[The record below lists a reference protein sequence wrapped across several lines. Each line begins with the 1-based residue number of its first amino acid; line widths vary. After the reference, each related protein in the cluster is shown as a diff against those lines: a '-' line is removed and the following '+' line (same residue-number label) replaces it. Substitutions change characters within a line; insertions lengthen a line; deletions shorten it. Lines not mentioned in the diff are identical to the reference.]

1 LPELAVSRISF
12 ALLTFL
18 LVSGVGGARAA
29 ELVMFGAGNCEWCEV
44 WDREVGVVYVKTAEA
59 KVAPLRRIDVF
70 AARPAD
76 LTQIKGVRY
85 TPTFVLVDRGRE
97 IGRIVGYPGEDFFWE
112 LLAGLIKKLPSNA
125 ERACAVGPQGG
136 KTC

>member
-1 LPELAVSRISF
+1 
-12 ALLTFL
+12 
-18 LVSGVGGARAA
+18 
-29 ELVMFGAGNCEWCEV
+29 
-44 WDREVGVVYVKTAEA
+44 
-59 KVAPLRRIDVF
+59 
-70 AARPAD
+70 
-76 LTQIKGVRY
+76 VRY